1 MKSDY
6 VARKRER
13 EFSPDS
19 DSSLEIY
26 YKALR
31 TYPPEIDESNAESV
45 ERTRLIEMKVAKLNK
60 QRVISKKKRKENKQT
75 KEITK
80 NKEPKLKIET
90 NKPQHLTVTTRA
102 KLHPINN
109 DLLTRPFT
117 NNP

>member
-31 TYPPEIDESNAESV
+31 TYPPEIDESNAECV
-45 ERTRLIEMKVAKLNK
+45 ERTRLIEMKVAELNK
-60 QRVISKKKRKENKQT
+60 QSVISKKKEKK
-75 KEITK
+75 
-80 NKEPKLKIET
+80 T
-90 NKPQHLTVTTRA
+90 NKPKKSPKTKNRS
-102 KLHPINN
+102 
-109 DLLTRPFT
+109 
-117 NNP
+117 